1 MADLAVTSGEGPT
14 AALAVSLGD
23 PAGVGPEVI
32 AKAWAVRAAHR
43 LPPFFAIGDRRS
55 LEAVWGGPIEAIA
68 HPADAMDVF
77 ERALPLLQVDDPGDI
92 LPGQPNLAGARCALD
107 SVEMAVGLARSGAAS
122 GLVTGPVAKA
132 QLYAI
137 GFRHPGQTEFVAE
150 RCGVAAENV
159 AMMMVGPDLRT
170 VPVTIHRPLAK
181 VPEGLTTEL
190 IVSRARTV
198 VRGLIRDFGIAAPR
212 LAVAGL
218 NPHAGEGGTMGREEI
233 DVIAPAIAQLR
244 EEGMDVSGPHSPD
257 TMFHS
262 AARAGYDAAICMYH
276 DQALIPLKTLYF
288 DTGVNMTLGLPVLRT
303 SPDHGTAFGIAGR
316 GEANPRAM
324 IAAIALAGRCA
335 QARLLA
341 QAA

>member
-1 MADLAVTSGEGPT
+1 MASQVADGGPG
-14 AALAVSLGD
+14 APLAVSLGD

-32 AKAWAVRAAHR
+32 AKAWAVRAAHL

-55 LEAVWGGPIEAIA
+55 LEAVWGGPIAQIA
-68 HPADAMDVF
+68 HPQAAMEVF
-77 ERALPLLQVDDPGDI
+77 DEALPLLQVDDPGEI
-92 LPGQPNLAGARCALD
+92 EPGVPNLAGARCALD
-107 SVEMAVGLARSGAAS
+107 SVEMAVGLARSGAAA
-122 GLVTGPVAKA
+122 GLVTGPVAKS

-181 VPEGLTTEL
+181 VAEGLTSEL

-198 VRGLIRDFGIAAPR
+198 ARGLARDFGISAPR

-218 NPHAGEGGTMGREEI
+218 NPHAGEGGTMGREEL
-233 DVIAPAIAQLR
+233 DVILPALALLR
-244 EEGMDVSGPHSPD
+244 EEGIDVSGPHSPD
-257 TMFHS
+257 TMFHA

-303 SPDHGTAFGIAGR
+303 SPDHGTAFGIAGK

-324 IAAIALAGRCA
+324 IAAIALAGQCA
-335 QARLLA
+335 RARQMA
-341 QAA
+341 